1 MIMRPLMVLLA
12 LWLSQP
18 EISHANPF
26 QRLAGG
32 PLRPEQAFR
41 YKVVPEAGGGAAILW
56 DIAAG
61 YYLYRDKFTALDAEG
76 REIALETPPGVAHD
90 DLNFGTVEV
99 YPFDVAL
106 GLPGAAGRVTL
117 GWQGCQEDGIC
128 YAPQSA
134 VIELAE
140 AATPS
145 AGIAPAGGVVAGINS
160 AAEALSPSEGAA
172 LPLTEVETL
181 KERGGSLWVL
191 LGFAGLGVLLS
202 FTPCSFP
209 MLPVLWAML
218 GGAPAG
224 SRRAFGIAGFYVAGM
239 AAGFALFGA
248 LAGWM
253 GGGLQF
259 LLQQP
264 VVIMTG
270 AAVFLLLAA
279 ASLELIPLKMPEA
292 VTRRLASTGGRGSF
306 AGAGLAGLASVL
318 ILGPCVTAPLAGGL
332 LYIAQTGDVLLGAAA
347 LAMLGLGQG
356 LPLMALALFGRQ
368 VLPKSGAWLGMSRI
382 AFAALLVGMA
392 IWLAARVLPG
402 PVGLLAWAMLA
413 FALAAG
419 LHGPD
424 FLRRF
429 LSMVFFAAG
438 LVQLIGAGAGGSD
451 PLQPLTG
458 LASAPIAPPS
468 QVVTTRAE
476 LDAALTTAPLHMV
489 YVTAEWCVICRA
501 LERDVFSDPEV
512 QQAFAG
518 LPFLKADVTDFKGTG
533 GELSRSLH
541 VIGPPTVLFLD
552 AKGQELAQHRL
563 TGSFTA
569 ETLLSTLRKA
579 MP

>member
-1 MIMRPLMVLLA
+1 MNIMRPLMFFLA
-12 LWLSQP
+12 LWMALP
-18 EISHANPF
+18 VIGNANPF
-26 QRLAGG
+26 LRIEGG
-32 PLRPEQAFR
+32 PLRPDQAFR
-41 YKVVPEAGGGAAILW
+41 YEVVPTAEGGAAIHW
-56 DIAAG
+56 DIAPG
-61 YYLYRDKFTALDAEG
+61 YYLYRDKFTARDVED
-76 REIALETPPGVAHD
+76 REITLETPPGVNHD

-99 YPFDVAL
+99 YPYDVTV
-106 GLPGAAGRVTL
+106 GLSGVTGRFTL

-134 VIELAE
+134 VIELASSAPVPPKMR
-140 AATPS
+140 AATQ
-145 AGIAPAGGVVAGINS
+145 
-160 AAEALSPSEGAA
+160 
-172 LPLTEVETL
+172 PLTEVETL
-181 KERGGSLWVL
+181 KERGGFLWVL
-191 LGFAGLGVLLS
+191 LGFAGLGILLS

-224 SRRAFGIAGFYVAGM
+224 SRRAFGIAGFYVTGM
-239 AAGFALFGA
+239 AAGFALIGA

-264 VVIMTG
+264 AVILTV

-292 VTRRLASTGGRGSF
+292 MTRRLASTGGRGSF
-306 AGAGLAGLASVL
+306 AGAGLAGLVSTL

-368 VLPKSGAWLGMSRI
+368 MLPKSGAWLGMSRI
-382 AFAALLVGMA
+382 AFAALLAGMA
-392 IWLAARVLPG
+392 IWLGARVLPG
-402 PVGLLAWAMLA
+402 PVGLLAWALLA
-413 FALAAG
+413 FALAASLQG
-419 LHGPD
+419 AD
-424 FLRRF
+424 VRRRF
-429 LSMVFFAAG
+429 LSMLFFALG

-451 PLQPLTG
+451 PLRPLEG
-458 LASAPIAPPS
+458 LVAPPIAAPS
-468 QVVTTRAE
+468 QVVRTRAE
-476 LDAALTTAPLHMV
+476 LDAALTAAPLHVV

-512 QQAFAG
+512 QQALNG
-518 LPFLKADVTDFKGTG
+518 LPFLKADVTDFNGSG
-533 GELSRSLH
+533 GKLASSLQ
-541 VIGPPTVLFLD
+541 VIGPPTILFLD
-552 AKGQELAQHRL
+552 AKGQELVQHRL
-563 TGSFTA
+563 TGSFKA
-569 ETLLSTLRKA
+569 ETLLAMIEKA